1 MNTKV
6 KRFTLLLAVFT
17 LVSIFTLGAFAA
29 EEKTSGDFTYV
40 VQNDNTVK
48 ITDYNGNA
56 KDVVIPSEIDGKSVT
71 ALGRYAFN
79 YEKEEVVNIT
89 IPGSVEVIENQAIRD
104 LFKLES
110 LTIEEGALKN
120 IPGLGV
126 ENCYALTALNLPSNV
141 ESIGIF
147 MGCQSLENINIAP
160 GNAFLKTVDGVVYS
174 ADGKTLVKF
183 PQGKKAEKFDVPAEV
198 TTIKDNAFYEVKGI
212 GKICI
217 PLTVE
222 TIGELAFAYNN
233 AVIDYAGTTV
243 PEKFKPAFAG
253 RTVYTKLVAPAA
265 VAKPS
270 YTATATTVTISWKA
284 VSGAHGYE
292 LHKYNSSTKKYE
304 PYKTTEKTSIKLTGL
319 KSATAYKYKVR
330 AYVKGEETLY
340 GAFSPEFKIT
350 TKPATV
356 SKLTVT
362 ATKASVTLKW
372 SKVTGADG
380 YRVYKY
386 NSSTKK
392 YEAVKTV
399 TATSVKLTGLKSGTT
414 YKFKVRAFK
423 KDGDT
428 IYGAYSS
435 VKEITTKLSAPSK
448 VTSKGGTTSV
458 KLTWSK
464 SRGADGYRLYYKSG
478 DKWKT
483 LVKSVK
489 GTSYTLKDLKKA
501 TKRTY
506 AVRAYKKTK
515 DGTMWSDYKQFSAAT
530 KPGKTTLT
538 VKSSSPGAATL
549 TWKEVKGAN
558 TYRVYYKVNKG
569 DYKLYKTYSKPT
581 KVTIKNLK
589 GGDTYTFKVQ
599 AGIKVTGG
607 AAWSD
612 AVTKAV
618 KITYRAPR
626 YLKAMKS
633 GNYLITTVFGGVE
646 TTTAMK
652 GNNLYVKTDDY
663 YSDDADM
670 TMIYIG
676 AEEKWYYISDAYKY
690 YTVVYDYQLPEKE
703 TGKIAI
709 ESVKNA
715 ELPTKFKSAKDRI
728 DGETVFR
735 ETANYDGYSES
746 YYFDGTT
753 LVRIDIDYGSLVVN
767 QSVKKFTTD
776 VPDSLFKLPKGYKY
790 VEAEI

>member
-6 KRFTLLLAVFT
+6 KRFALLLAVLALT
-17 LVSIFTLGAFAA
+17 GMLTLGAFAA
-29 EEKTSGDFTYV
+29 EEKRSGDFTYV

-48 ITDYNGNA
+48 ITAYDGGN
-56 KDVVIPSEIDGKSVT
+56 KDAVIPSEIDGKSVT
-71 ALGRYAFN
+71 ALGRYAFHT
-79 YEKEEVVNIT
+79 EAEVVSIT
-89 IPGSVEVIENQAIRD
+89 IPGSVEIFEQDAIY
-104 LFKLES
+104 FCEKLETV
-110 LTIEEGALKN
+110 TIEEGKLKR
-120 IPGLGV
+120 IPGTGIL
-126 ENCYALTALNLPSNV
+126 NCSAFRTLNLPSNV
-141 ESIGIF
+141 ESIGVL

-160 GNAFLKTVDGVVYS
+160 GNTFLKSVDGVVYS

-183 PQGKKAEKFDVPAEV
+183 PQGKKAEKFDIPAEV
-198 TTIKDNAFYEVKGI
+198 TTIEDNAFYEVKGI

-222 TIGELAFAYNN
+222 TIGEMAFAYNN

-265 VAKPS
+265 VEKPS
-270 YTATATTVTISWKA
+270 FTATTTTVTISWKA

-319 KSATAYKYKVR
+319 KSATSYKYKVR

-340 GAFSPEFKIT
+340 GAFSPEVKTT
-350 TKPATV
+350 TKPAKVT
-356 SKLTVT
+356 KLTAT

-380 YRVYKY
+380 YRVQKY
-386 NSSTKK
+386 NSGAKK
-392 YEAVKTV
+392 YETVKTV
-399 TATSVKLTGLKSGTT
+399 TANSVKLTGLKSGTT
-414 YKFKVRAFK
+414 YKFRVRAYK

-448 VTSKGGTTSV
+448 ITSKGGSTSV

-464 SRGADGYRLYYKSG
+464 SRGADGYRIYYKSG
-478 DKWKT
+478 DSWKT

-489 GTSYTLKDLKKA
+489 GTTYTLKDLPKA
-501 TKRTY
+501 KKRTY
-506 AVRAYKKTK
+506 AVRAYKKTN

-538 VKSSSPGAATL
+538 VKSGSPGAATL

-581 KVTIKNLK
+581 KVTLKKLK

-607 AAWSD
+607 TVWGD
-612 AVTKAV
+612 AVTKSV

-646 TTTAMK
+646 TTTAIK

-663 YSDDADM
+663 YSDEADM
-670 TMIYIG
+670 TLIYIG
-676 AEEKWYYISDAYKY
+676 AEEKWYYIYDAYGV

-703 TGKIAI
+703 TGTAAI
-709 ESVKNA
+709 ESVKSM
-715 ELPTKFKSAKDRI
+715 EIPTKYKSAKDRI
-728 DGETVFR
+728 DGKTVFR

-753 LVRIDIDYGSLVVN
+753 LVRIDLDYGSIIVN
-767 QSVKKFTTD
+767 QSVTEFTTS
-776 VPDSLFKLPKGYKY
+776 VPDKLFKLPAGYQY